1 MDFSIL
7 YVLQHLHNAV
17 LDRVM
22 VGITSLGNAGWIWIA
37 LTAVF
42 LILPKYRKCGVR
54 MAIALILDL
63 ILCNLVL
70 KPLAARPRPCWI
82 DEQVKLLVAAP
93 KDYSFP
99 SGHSAAS
106 FAAAVSIFV
115 MHKKEGAAA
124 LILAC
129 LIAFSRLYLFVHF
142 PTDVL
147 AGIAVGFICAFLAA
161 KIQNGF
167 LLHSRVYVVYAP
179 KTFILKFCIGLIA
192 GLIAHKI
199 GKINEQTDQ
208 KQIFKWA
215 LLAAIGGLLFNVI
228 FDPLIGYFYKLVLLG
243 KPAAEVTL
251 SWNVAATSINAVLST
266 IASVVIYMALRPAL
280 QKSGL
285 FSQVKAAA
293 K

>member
-1 MDFSIL
+1 
-7 YVLQHLHNAV
+7 
-17 LDRVM
+17 
-22 VGITSLGNAGWIWIA
+22 
-37 LTAVF
+37 
-42 LILPKYRKCGVR
+42 

-99 SGHSAAS
+99 PGHSAAS

-167 LLHSRVYVVYAP
+167 LLHSR
-179 KTFILKFCIGLIA
+179 G
-192 GLIAHKI
+192 
-199 GKINEQTDQ
+199 
-208 KQIFKWA
+208 
-215 LLAAIGGLLFNVI
+215 
-228 FDPLIGYFYKLVLLG
+228 
-243 KPAAEVTL
+243 
-251 SWNVAATSINAVLST
+251 
-266 IASVVIYMALRPAL
+266 R
-280 QKSGL
+280 
-285 FSQVKAAA
+285 
-293 K
+293 

>member
-7 YVLQHLHNAV
+7 YALQHLHNAV

-129 LIAFSRLYLFVHF
+129 LIASVCAFPDRCPSGNCGWFYLCFSGCEDPERFSSSFSRS
-142 PTDVL
+142 
-147 AGIAVGFICAFLAA
+147 I
-161 KIQNGF
+161 K
-167 LLHSRVYVVYAP
+167 R
-179 KTFILKFCIGLIA
+179 
-192 GLIAHKI
+192 
-199 GKINEQTDQ
+199 NE
-208 KQIFKWA
+208 
-215 LLAAIGGLLFNVI
+215 
-228 FDPLIGYFYKLVLLG
+228 
-243 KPAAEVTL
+243 
-251 SWNVAATSINAVLST
+251 SIRYRIS
-266 IASVVIYMALRPAL
+266 
-280 QKSGL
+280 SGL
-285 FSQVKAAA
+285 ERSDSKISLIFSRR
-293 K
+293 

>member
-7 YVLQHLHNAV
+7 YALQHLHNAV

-22 VGITSLGNAGWIWIA
+22 VGITSLGNAQSRSIPHFQAGGSWIA

-70 KPLAARPRPCWI
+70 KPLAARPLPCWI

-167 LLHSRVYVVYAP
+167 LLHSR
-179 KTFILKFCIGLIA
+179 G
-192 GLIAHKI
+192 
-199 GKINEQTDQ
+199 
-208 KQIFKWA
+208 
-215 LLAAIGGLLFNVI
+215 
-228 FDPLIGYFYKLVLLG
+228 
-243 KPAAEVTL
+243 
-251 SWNVAATSINAVLST
+251 
-266 IASVVIYMALRPAL
+266 R
-280 QKSGL
+280 
-285 FSQVKAAA
+285 
-293 K
+293 

>member
-1 MDFSIL
+1 MNLTGSGTERSELDTGADVSGKRRESEKGRAELQYFAGRQPVPAWILERGPGGISVRGGRRSADVQQKNAHFLQRGVRMDFSIL
-7 YVLQHLHNAV
+7 YALQHLHNAV

-167 LLHSRVYVVYAP
+167 LLRSR
-179 KTFILKFCIGLIA
+179 G
-192 GLIAHKI
+192 
-199 GKINEQTDQ
+199 
-208 KQIFKWA
+208 
-215 LLAAIGGLLFNVI
+215 
-228 FDPLIGYFYKLVLLG
+228 
-243 KPAAEVTL
+243 
-251 SWNVAATSINAVLST
+251 
-266 IASVVIYMALRPAL
+266 R
-280 QKSGL
+280 
-285 FSQVKAAA
+285 
-293 K
+293 

>member
-7 YVLQHLHNAV
+7 YALQHLHNAV

-167 LLHSRVYVVYAP
+167 LLRSRGRQNGTKASDTEFHP
-179 KTFILKFCIGLIA
+179 GWKDQILKF
-192 GLIAHKI
+192 
-199 GKINEQTDQ
+199 
-208 KQIFKWA
+208 
-215 LLAAIGGLLFNVI
+215 
-228 FDPLIGYFYKLVLLG
+228 P
-243 KPAAEVTL
+243 
-251 SWNVAATSINAVLST
+251 
-266 IASVVIYMALRPAL
+266 
-280 QKSGL
+280 
-285 FSQVKAAA
+285 
-293 K
+293 

>member
-7 YVLQHLHNAV
+7 YALQHLHNAV

-124 LILAC
+124 LIL
-129 LIAFSRLYLFVHF
+129 HF

-147 AGIAVGFICAFLAA
+147 AGIAVGFICAFLAV

-167 LLHSRVYVVYAP
+167 LLRSR
-179 KTFILKFCIGLIA
+179 G
-192 GLIAHKI
+192 
-199 GKINEQTDQ
+199 
-208 KQIFKWA
+208 
-215 LLAAIGGLLFNVI
+215 
-228 FDPLIGYFYKLVLLG
+228 
-243 KPAAEVTL
+243 
-251 SWNVAATSINAVLST
+251 
-266 IASVVIYMALRPAL
+266 R
-280 QKSGL
+280 
-285 FSQVKAAA
+285 
-293 K
+293 

>member
-99 SGHSAAS
+99 SGVDSQLEYDEALNVFIKRAS
-106 FAAAVSIFV
+106 PHYCGGNTMERVPN
-115 MHKKEGAAA
+115 
-124 LILAC
+124 
-129 LIAFSRLYLFVHF
+129 RR
-142 PTDVL
+142 TD
-147 AGIAVGFICAFLAA
+147 
-161 KIQNGF
+161 IQ
-167 LLHSRVYVVYAP
+167 P
-179 KTFILKFCIGLIA
+179 
-192 GLIAHKI
+192 
-199 GKINEQTDQ
+199 
-208 KQIFKWA
+208 
-215 LLAAIGGLLFNVI
+215 
-228 FDPLIGYFYKLVLLG
+228 
-243 KPAAEVTL
+243 
-251 SWNVAATSINAVLST
+251 
-266 IASVVIYMALRPAL
+266 
-280 QKSGL
+280 
-285 FSQVKAAA
+285 
-293 K
+293 

>member
-167 LLHSRVYVVYAP
+167 LLHSRGD
-179 KTFILKFCIGLIA
+179 KTERKHQIQNFIRA
-192 GLIAHKI
+192 
-199 GKINEQTDQ
+199 GKIR
-208 KQIFKWA
+208 F
-215 LLAAIGGLLFNVI
+215 
-228 FDPLIGYFYKLVLLG
+228 
-243 KPAAEVTL
+243 
-251 SWNVAATSINAVLST
+251 
-266 IASVVIYMALRPAL
+266 
-280 QKSGL
+280 
-285 FSQVKAAA
+285 
-293 K
+293 

>member
-7 YVLQHLHNAV
+7 YALQHLHNAV

-106 FAAAVSIFV
+106 FAAAVSNFCDAQK
-115 MHKKEGAAA
+115 KKE
-124 LILAC
+124 LP
-129 LIAFSRLYLFVHF
+129 H
-142 PTDVL
+142 
-147 AGIAVGFICAFLAA
+147 
-161 KIQNGF
+161 
-167 LLHSRVYVVYAP
+167 
-179 KTFILKFCIGLIA
+179 
-192 GLIAHKI
+192 
-199 GKINEQTDQ
+199 
-208 KQIFKWA
+208 
-215 LLAAIGGLLFNVI
+215 
-228 FDPLIGYFYKLVLLG
+228 
-243 KPAAEVTL
+243 
-251 SWNVAATSINAVLST
+251 
-266 IASVVIYMALRPAL
+266 
-280 QKSGL
+280 
-285 FSQVKAAA
+285 
-293 K
+293 

>member
-1 MDFSIL
+1 
-7 YVLQHLHNAV
+7 
-17 LDRVM
+17 
-22 VGITSLGNAGWIWIA
+22 
-37 LTAVF
+37 
-42 LILPKYRKCGVR
+42 

-93 KDYSFP
+93 RTIP
-99 SGHSAAS
+99 SHRAIRQPRLRRQSL
-106 FAAAVSIFV
+106 FLL

-167 LLHSRVYVVYAP
+167 LLHSR
-179 KTFILKFCIGLIA
+179 G
-192 GLIAHKI
+192 
-199 GKINEQTDQ
+199 
-208 KQIFKWA
+208 
-215 LLAAIGGLLFNVI
+215 
-228 FDPLIGYFYKLVLLG
+228 
-243 KPAAEVTL
+243 
-251 SWNVAATSINAVLST
+251 
-266 IASVVIYMALRPAL
+266 R
-280 QKSGL
+280 
-285 FSQVKAAA
+285 
-293 K
+293 

>member
-7 YVLQHLHNAV
+7 YALQHLHNAV

-70 KPLAARPRPCWI
+70 KPLA
-82 DEQVKLLVAAP
+82 AAP

-167 LLHSRVYVVYAP
+167 LLHSR
-179 KTFILKFCIGLIA
+179 G
-192 GLIAHKI
+192 
-199 GKINEQTDQ
+199 
-208 KQIFKWA
+208 
-215 LLAAIGGLLFNVI
+215 
-228 FDPLIGYFYKLVLLG
+228 
-243 KPAAEVTL
+243 
-251 SWNVAATSINAVLST
+251 
-266 IASVVIYMALRPAL
+266 R
-280 QKSGL
+280 
-285 FSQVKAAA
+285 
-293 K
+293 

>member
-7 YVLQHLHNAV
+7 YALQHLHNAV

-70 KPLAARPRPCWI
+70 KPLAARPRPCW
-82 DEQVKLLVAAP
+82 
-93 KDYSFP
+93 
-99 SGHSAAS
+99 
-106 FAAAVSIFV
+106 

-167 LLHSRVYVVYAP
+167 LLHSR
-179 KTFILKFCIGLIA
+179 G
-192 GLIAHKI
+192 
-199 GKINEQTDQ
+199 
-208 KQIFKWA
+208 
-215 LLAAIGGLLFNVI
+215 
-228 FDPLIGYFYKLVLLG
+228 
-243 KPAAEVTL
+243 
-251 SWNVAATSINAVLST
+251 
-266 IASVVIYMALRPAL
+266 R
-280 QKSGL
+280 
-285 FSQVKAAA
+285 
-293 K
+293 

>member
-7 YVLQHLHNAV
+7 YALQHLHNAV

-22 VGITSLGNAGWIWIA
+22 VGITSLGNAGWI
-37 LTAVF
+37 
-42 LILPKYRKCGVR
+42 
-54 MAIALILDL
+54 
-63 ILCNLVL
+63 
-70 KPLAARPRPCWI
+70 WI

-167 LLHSRVYVVYAP
+167 LLHSR
-179 KTFILKFCIGLIA
+179 G
-192 GLIAHKI
+192 
-199 GKINEQTDQ
+199 
-208 KQIFKWA
+208 
-215 LLAAIGGLLFNVI
+215 
-228 FDPLIGYFYKLVLLG
+228 
-243 KPAAEVTL
+243 
-251 SWNVAATSINAVLST
+251 
-266 IASVVIYMALRPAL
+266 R
-280 QKSGL
+280 
-285 FSQVKAAA
+285 
-293 K
+293 

>member
-22 VGITSLGNAGWIWIA
+22 VGITSLGNAGWIW
-37 LTAVF
+37 
-42 LILPKYRKCGVR
+42 
-54 MAIALILDL
+54 LILDL

-167 LLHSRVYVVYAP
+167 LLHSR
-179 KTFILKFCIGLIA
+179 G
-192 GLIAHKI
+192 
-199 GKINEQTDQ
+199 
-208 KQIFKWA
+208 
-215 LLAAIGGLLFNVI
+215 
-228 FDPLIGYFYKLVLLG
+228 
-243 KPAAEVTL
+243 
-251 SWNVAATSINAVLST
+251 
-266 IASVVIYMALRPAL
+266 R
-280 QKSGL
+280 
-285 FSQVKAAA
+285 
-293 K
+293 